1 MKLENIESLIECD
14 GQITVGHMRPVGC
27 VAVANDESNSLAM
40 LRRRPGES
48 FMALLERLDYAIERA
63 LEYEEFTDEINQ
75 P

>member
-14 GQITVGHMRPVGC
+14 GQISVGFMHPVGC
-27 VAVANDESNSLAM
+27 VAVANDESNNLAM
-40 LRRRPGES
+40 LRQRPGES
-48 FMALLERLDYAIERA
+48 FMALLERLDHAIERA

>member
-1 MKLENIESLIECD
+1 
-14 GQITVGHMRPVGC
+14 MRPGGC

-48 FMALLERLDYAIERA
+48 FMALLERLDHAVERA